1 MRRGKLELVWSYYY
15 DHTTM
20 ERHFEK
26 MAGKGWALDRMGI
39 FWHYHRIEPK
49 PLHYAVGYFPGGGV
63 YAPPTGEELTFEE
76 YCEMA
81 GWELVAEHG
90 AIKIFCN
97 ERENPVPLE
106 TQADLQVENIRRGSR
121 RIRIA
126 DGVVGVI
133 GWLIVIYFILSLYFD
148 GVRTLSGGTGLFLV
162 FIGLML
168 GIYGLVELIT
178 YQCWYRKAKANA
190 QRDQSFTPTNG
201 HPVISKTI
209 MLLAIVSLIFYA
221 FTAIEGRLALAVMA
235 GYFIVYY
242 FQDIIR
248 NRMRSKG
255 AKAAANMGVNFAIA
269 FLIFFVIFNEHYYF
283 NSFDAEGYYEKKGFH
298 WDGQENPLT
307 LQELAGPEFDGKGY
321 IDTQNIQSSVFL
333 SRMEIEQFY
342 DEALSGARGDP
353 GYYLEYVVTKVKLA
367 PLYGFTRASMER
379 TYRSGE
385 NWQPMDSWGTGE
397 KDSLQV
403 LQTAFEREEQEICR
417 YLLCMEDRIMKI
429 DLSFAPDKVQQEK
442 IVETLGKI

>member
-1 MRRGKLELVWSYYY
+1 MSRGKLEFVWTYYF

-20 ERHFEK
+20 EQHFEK

-81 GWELVAEHG
+81 GWELAAEHG
-90 AIKIFCN
+90 PMKIFCN
-97 ERENPVPLE
+97 ERVNPVPLE
-106 TQADLQVENIRRGSR
+106 TQADIQVENIRKGSR
-121 RIRIA
+121 RFRIA
-126 DGVVGVI
+126 DGILGMI
-133 GWLIVIYFILSLYFD
+133 GWLLTIYFLLSLYFD
-148 GVRTLSGGTGLFLV
+148 GVRTLSGGSGLTLAFV
-162 FIGLML
+162 GFML
-168 GIYGLVELIT
+168 GVYGFVEFIT
-178 YQCWYRKAKANA
+178 FRCWYKKAKANA
-190 QRDQSFTPTNG
+190 QRDQSFTPTKG
-201 HPVISKTI
+201 HPVISKII
-209 MLLAIVSLIFYA
+209 MLLTMAAVVFYA
-221 FTAIEGRLALAVMA
+221 FTAEGGLVLAVLA

-248 NRMRSKG
+248 NRMRDSG
-255 AKAAANMGVNFAIA
+255 ASTAANIGINFALA
-269 FLIFFVIFNEHYYF
+269 FLIFFFVFNGYSCISSSETG
-283 NSFDAEGYYEKKGFH
+283 DYYEKRGFH
-298 WDGQENPLT
+298 LQGQEYPLI
-307 LQELAGPEFDGKGY
+307 LQELAGSEADGKGY
-321 IDTQNIQSSVFL
+321 SVTQNLQSSIFL

-417 YLLCMEDRIMKI
+417 YLLCMEDRIVKI
-429 DLSFAPDKVQQEK
+429 DLSFTPDKAQQDQ
-442 IVETLGKI
+442 IVEALEEI